1 VNGDKQMLSFRTH
14 STHEKY
20 TDKYQ
25 HWCPQSA
32 KYAGGDHLISAFRND
47 WTFDDNTVYAEQ
59 AWKSGSRPVTVYH
72 FVLIR
77 DGETMIMPVIS
88 NPFIERFI
96 TEKLMTIIYDNQAEL
111 VTNN

>member
-1 VNGDKQMLSFRTH
+1 MLSLRRH

-20 TDKYQ
+20 TATYQ

-32 KYAGGDHLISAFRND
+32 KYAGGDHLISAIRNG
-47 WTFDDNTVYAEQ
+47 WTFEDNTVYAEQ
-59 AWKSGSRPVTVYH
+59 SWKSGSRPVTVYH

-77 DGETMIMPVIS
+77 DNEAMIMPVIS

-96 TEKLMTIIYDNQAEL
+96 TEGLMTIVFDSKVNLVAEA
-111 VTNN
+111 